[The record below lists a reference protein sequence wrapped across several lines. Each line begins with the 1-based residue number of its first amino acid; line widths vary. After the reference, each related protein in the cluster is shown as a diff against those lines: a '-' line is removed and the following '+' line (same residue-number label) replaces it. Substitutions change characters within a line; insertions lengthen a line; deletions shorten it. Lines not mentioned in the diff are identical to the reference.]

1 MNTSLRSV
9 QAVRRNRSSI
19 KEQKLANKKFKLI
32 IMSKKL
38 FFGMIAFVFFNT
50 VSFGQTKDEKAV
62 ADAVEQLRIGMVDGN
77 KALLEKL
84 TDEKLSYGHSGG
96 HIDDKKEFVDKLTN
110 GSSDFV
116 TIDLSEQT
124 ISISDKVAIVRHTLN
139 AKTNDGG
146 KPAEVHLKVLLIW
159 QKGKGGWKLLAR
171 QAIKITQ

>member
-1 MNTSLRSV
+1 
-9 QAVRRNRSSI
+9 
-19 KEQKLANKKFKLI
+19 
-32 IMSKKL
+32 MSKKL
-38 FFGMIAFVFFNT
+38 IFGLIAFVFFNT

-62 ADAVEQLRIGMVDGN
+62 ADAVEQLRNAMVNGD
-77 KALLEKL
+77 KAVLEKL

-96 HIDDKKEFVDKLTN
+96 HIDDKKEFVAKLTN

-146 KPAEVHLKVLLIW
+146 KPGEVHLKVLLIW
-159 QKGKGGWKLLAR
+159 QKGKSGWKLLAR

>member
-1 MNTSLRSV
+1 
-9 QAVRRNRSSI
+9 
-19 KEQKLANKKFKLI
+19 
-32 IMSKKL
+32 MSKKL
-38 FFGMIAFVFFNT
+38 FFGMIVFVFFSA
-50 VSFGQTKDEKAV
+50 VSFGQAKDEKAV
-62 ADAVEQLRIGMVDGN
+62 ADAVEQLRSAMVDGN
-77 KALLEKL
+77 KAVLEKL

-171 QAIKITQ
+171 QAIKISQ

>member
-1 MNTSLRSV
+1 MRKKTISFFI
-9 QAVRRNRSSI
+9 AVFLVTGFIHAQS
-19 KEQKLANKKFKLI
+19 ANE
-32 IMSKKL
+32 
-38 FFGMIAFVFFNT
+38 T
-50 VSFGQTKDEKAV
+50 AV
-62 ADAVEQLRIGMVDGN
+62 TNAVERLRKAMIDGN
-77 KALLEKL
+77 KTELEKIVS
-84 TDEKLSYGHSGG
+84 DKLSYGHSGG

-159 QKGKGGWKLLAR
+159 QKGKSGWKLLAR